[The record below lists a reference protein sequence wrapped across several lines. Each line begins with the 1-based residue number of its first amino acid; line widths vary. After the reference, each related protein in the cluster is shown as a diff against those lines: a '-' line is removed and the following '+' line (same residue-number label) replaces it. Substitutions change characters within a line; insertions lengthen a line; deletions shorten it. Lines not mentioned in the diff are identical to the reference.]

1 MKLRVIDKNIVA
13 ERITGIEGDSDHVVQ
28 RVERTDVTVDA
39 VNCIVEYL
47 SSQDK
52 FNENG
57 YVSVSNNGLTLCLID
72 KDKFTL
78 VKDDVLETYKN
89 DAIELEK
96 TKQQLEE
103 LQAKLDLYER
113 CQEEVKQSKEVVDG
127 EFTDVPFN

>member
-13 ERITGIEGDSDHVVQ
+13 ERITGIEGDSDRIVQ
-28 RVERTDVTVDA
+28 RVERTDVTIDA

-57 YVSVSNNGLTLCLID
+57 YVSVSNNGLTLCLMD

-78 VKDDVLETYKN
+78 VKDEVLETYKN
-89 DAIELEK
+89 NTIELEQV
-96 TKQQLEE
+96 KQQLAE
-103 LQAKLDLYER
+103 LQAKLNS
-113 CQEEVKQSKEVVDG
+113 QEQNQEVIDADFTEVSEIV
-127 EFTDVPFN
+127 

>member
-13 ERITGIEGDSDHVVQ
+13 ERITGIEGDSDRIVQ

-39 VNCIVEYL
+39 INCIVEYL

-89 DAIELEK
+89 NAVELEK

-103 LQAKLDLYER
+103 LQTKLDSQR
-113 CQEEVKQSKEVVDG
+113 CQEVEQNQEVVDG
-127 EFTDVPFN
+127 EFTDVPLD

>member
-13 ERITGIEGDSDHVVQ
+13 ERITGIEGDSDRIVQ

-39 VNCIVEYL
+39 INCIVEYL

-113 CQEEVKQSKEVVDG
+113 CQEEVKQSKEVVDA

>member
-89 DAIELEK
+89 NAVELK
-96 TKQQLEE
+96 QVKQQLAE
-103 LQAKLDLYER
+103 LQEKLNS
-113 CQEEVKQSKEVVDG
+113 QEQNQGVIDADFAEVSEVV
-127 EFTDVPFN
+127 

>member
-13 ERITGIEGDSDHVVQ
+13 ERIIGIEGDLDRIVQ

-57 YVSVSNNGLTLCLID
+57 YVSVSNNGLTLCLMD

-78 VKDDVLETYKN
+78 VKDEVLETYKN
-89 DAIELEK
+89 NTIELEQV
-96 TKQQLEE
+96 KQQLAE
-103 LQAKLDLYER
+103 LQAKLNS
-113 CQEEVKQSKEVVDG
+113 QEQNQEVFDADFTEVSEIV
-127 EFTDVPFN
+127 